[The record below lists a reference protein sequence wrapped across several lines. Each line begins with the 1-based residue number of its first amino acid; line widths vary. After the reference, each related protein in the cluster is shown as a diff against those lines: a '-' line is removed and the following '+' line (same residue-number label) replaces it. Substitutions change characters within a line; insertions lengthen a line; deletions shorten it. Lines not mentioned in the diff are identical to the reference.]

1 MFKAQLK
8 LKSFDHALIDLLVF
22 LIKDIMIVLN
32 YNDFKQVMLPSHTK
46 KITVIRSPHIHKKSR
61 DQFQIKTHKR
71 FLEISFNNI
80 NTLYAFTEICRRL
93 QVSGV
98 QIEIAVLAY

>member
-8 LKSFDHALIDLLVF
+8 LKSFDHALIDLLIY
-22 LIKDIMIVLN
+22 LLKDVMIALN
-32 YNDFKQVMLPSHTK
+32 YKEFKQVMLPSHTK

-71 FLEISFNNI
+71 FLEISFPNRNA
-80 NTLYAFTEICRRL
+80 LYAFTEICRKL

-98 QIEIAVLAY
+98 QIEIAIYS